1 MKKLESNFKNMVL
14 VLSSITLFAAI
25 ALSSLYS
32 VTKEPI
38 AKSKVAKEQNAIK
51 EVLPPYH
58 HFDTKAIIVND
69 GVETMKVYKAYD
81 KNNAFVG
88 AAVETTSNNG
98 FSGNIDIMVG
108 FDSVG
113 VIQNYKVLEQHE
125 TPGLG
130 TKMVDWFKTDKKNQS
145 IIGKNAG
152 IANLS
157 VTKSGGE
164 VDAITAATISSKA
177 FLFAVRNA
185 YYAYCKNKDISQCD
199 TVKVKSNIQNPTTN
213 SLPTSSKSK
222 TKGPNNE

>member
-14 VLSSITLFAAI
+14 VLSSITLFAALI
-25 ALSSLYS
+25 LSSLYS

-38 AKSKVAKEQNAIK
+38 AKSKLAKEQNAIK
-51 EVLPPYH
+51 EVLPPYD
-58 HFDTKAIIVND
+58 HFDANAIIVQD

-81 KNNAFVG
+81 KKNTFVG

-108 FDSVG
+108 FDNEG
-113 VIQNYKVLEQHE
+113 VIINYKVLEQHE

-130 TKMVDWFKTDKKNQS
+130 TKMVDWFKMEIKNQS

-152 IANLS
+152 TANLS

-164 VDAITAATISSKA
+164 IDAITAATISSKA

-185 YYAYCKNKDISQCD
+185 YYAYSKNVENLDADIL
-199 TVKVKSNIQNPTTN
+199 KSSSN
-213 SLPTSSKSK
+213 SKNSSTDSTSTLSNSKIER
-222 TKGPNNE
+222 TKQ